1 MEALW
6 KKRVEAKL
14 TQDDFDYFDSLI
26 QDMEVTGQKIMPPLR
41 IIRDPGIVNITRK
54 FWLTV

>member
-6 KKRVEAKL
+6 KKRVEANL

-26 QDMEVTGQKIMPPLR
+26 QDMEVTGQKIMPPLQ
-41 IIRDPGIVNITRK
+41 IRDLGIVNITRK